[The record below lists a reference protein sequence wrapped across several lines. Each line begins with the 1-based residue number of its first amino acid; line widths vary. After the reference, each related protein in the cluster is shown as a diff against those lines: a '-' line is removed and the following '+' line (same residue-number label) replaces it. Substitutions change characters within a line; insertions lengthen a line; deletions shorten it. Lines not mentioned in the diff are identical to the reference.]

1 MPPACFLNAPTG
13 KVGKSTSRRGA
24 KSPRKVPLMK
34 TKIVLCLMIVIMLGA
49 AGNMVMV
56 WKNCHLTES
65 DTQEMTATVA
75 EVLCETG
82 TWSIRVAGPDGTLS
96 IPGAVSES
104 LSPEVMQS
112 LQEGQTIHFR
122 MQSPWAKTFAENGT
136 GRAVALRT
144 DMQDIITLADYNRA
158 MQAASSGGWPVW
170 GLLESG
176 LLALTVYLARKL
188 RKENAAS
195 TRGA

>member
-1 MPPACFLNAPTG
+1 
-13 KVGKSTSRRGA
+13 
-24 KSPRKVPLMK
+24 MK

-122 MQSPWAKTFAENGT
+122 MQSPWAKTFAESGT

-144 DMQDIITLADYNRA
+144 DTQDIITLADYNRA

-188 RKENAAS
+188 KREKAAS

>member
-1 MPPACFLNAPTG
+1 
-13 KVGKSTSRRGA
+13 
-24 KSPRKVPLMK
+24 MK
-34 TKIVLCLMIVIMLGA
+34 TKIVLCLMIVIMLGI
-49 AGNMVMV
+49 AGNLVMT
-56 WKNCHLTES
+56 WKDCHLTES

-82 TWSIRVAGPDGTLS
+82 TWSIRIAGPDGTLS

-112 LQEGQTIHFR
+112 LQAGQTIHFR
-122 MQSPWAKTFAENGT
+122 MQPPWAKTFSESGT

-144 DMQDIITLADYNRA
+144 DTQDIITLADYNRA

-170 GLLESG
+170 GLLEAG

>member
-1 MPPACFLNAPTG
+1 
-13 KVGKSTSRRGA
+13 
-24 KSPRKVPLMK
+24 MK
-34 TKIVLCLMIVIMLGA
+34 TKLALGLILVIMLGA

-82 TWSIRVAGPDGTLS
+82 TWSIRVAGPNGTLS
-96 IPGAVSES
+96 IPGAVSEN

-122 MQSPWAKTFAENGT
+122 MQSPWAKTFAESGT

-144 DMQDIITLADYNRA
+144 DTQDIITLADYNRA

-170 GLLESG
+170 GLLEVS

-195 TRGA
+195 ARSA

>member
-1 MPPACFLNAPTG
+1 
-13 KVGKSTSRRGA
+13 
-24 KSPRKVPLMK
+24 MK
-34 TKIVLCLMIVIMLGA
+34 TKLALGLILVIMLGA

-56 WKNCHLTES
+56 WKDCHLTES

-144 DMQDIITLADYNRA
+144 DTQDIITLPDYNRA

>member
-1 MPPACFLNAPTG
+1 M
-13 KVGKSTSRRGA
+13 K
-24 KSPRKVPLMK
+24 RKILLCLV
-34 TKIVLCLMIVIMLGA
+34 IVLMLGV
-49 AGNMVMV
+49 AGNMVMT

-75 EVLCETG
+75 EVVCETG
-82 TWSIRVAGPDGTLS
+82 TWSIRVTDPDGTLS
-96 IPGAVSES
+96 ISSAVSES
-104 LSPEVMQS
+104 LSPEAMHS
-112 LQEGQTIHFR
+112 LQAGQTIHFR
-122 MQSPWAKTFAENGT
+122 MQPSFAKAFAESGT

-144 DMQDIITLADYNRA
+144 DTQDIITLVDYNRA

-170 GLLESG
+170 GLLEAG

-188 RKENAAS
+188 RKEKAAS

>member
-1 MPPACFLNAPTG
+1 
-13 KVGKSTSRRGA
+13 
-24 KSPRKVPLMK
+24 MK
-34 TKIVLCLMIVIMLGA
+34 TKIVICLILVIMLGA

-56 WKNCHLTES
+56 WKNCHLTEN
-65 DTQEMTATVA
+65 DTQEMSAAVA
-75 EVLCETG
+75 EVVCETG

-104 LSPEVMQS
+104 MSPEVMQS
-112 LQEGQTIHFR
+112 LQAGQTIHFR
-122 MQSPWAKTFAENGT
+122 MQPSWAKTFAESGT

-144 DMQDIITLADYNRA
+144 DTQDIITLADYNRA

-170 GLLESG
+170 GLLEAG

>member
-1 MPPACFLNAPTG
+1 
-13 KVGKSTSRRGA
+13 
-24 KSPRKVPLMK
+24 
-34 TKIVLCLMIVIMLGA
+34 MLGA
-49 AGNMVMV
+49 AGNLVMV

-82 TWSIRVAGPDGTLS
+82 TWSIRIAGPDGTLS

-122 MQSPWAKTFAENGT
+122 MQSPWAKTFAESGT

-144 DMQDIITLADYNRA
+144 DQQDVFTLTDYNHA